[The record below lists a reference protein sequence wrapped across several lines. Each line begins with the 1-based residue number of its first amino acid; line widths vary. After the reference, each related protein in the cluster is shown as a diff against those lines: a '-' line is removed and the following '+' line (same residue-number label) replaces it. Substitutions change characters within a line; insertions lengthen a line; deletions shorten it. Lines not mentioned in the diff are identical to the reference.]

1 MVYVLL
7 LFQQLFKQPT
17 TKAKTGVTRCG
28 KNHEEKCLKRN
39 F

>member
-1 MVYVLL
+1 MGI
-7 LFQQLFKQPT
+7 KQPT

-28 KNHEEKCLKRN
+28 KNHDKKLKERKNEKKKFLNK